1 MVCHRCGSPYK
12 SEDRFCGF
20 CGYNLSVTNSSN
32 FVTMHAIHAK
42 DIQYDLGLLYFK
54 EGKYQEALEI
64 FEKIQKETPDNL
76 QVINMYE
83 RTREALNGSDLNQ

>member
-1 MVCHRCGSPYK
+1 
-12 SEDRFCGF
+12 
-20 CGYNLSVTNSSN
+20 
-32 FVTMHAIHAK
+32 MHAIHAK

-83 RTREALNGSDLNQ
+83 RTREALNGSDLNP